1 MSEMH
6 TESGGSVGGVL
17 HEDGR
22 FYVAQGGRTL
32 AELIYAM
39 DANGRAILEHT
50 EVSGELRGQGVA
62 RHLVDAAVQWA
73 RETGTKLVPVC
84 PFARA
89 IFLRDHA
96 ISDVLA

>member
-6 TESGGSVGGVL
+6 AESGRSSAEVL

-32 AELIYAM
+32 AELIYEM
-39 DANGRAILEHT
+39 DANGRAVLEHT
-50 EVSGELRGQGVA
+50 QVSDELRGQGVA
-62 RHLVDAAVQWA
+62 RRLVDAAVEWA

-96 ISDVLA
+96 LSDVLA